1 MTAALKTQWD
11 RFLEVVQQ
19 KLPATTDDYK
29 QWFEPIRPINWENN
43 VLTIRV
49 PSTECYMRIEQNYL
63 EVLSKGLMVAFGR
76 SVQLQYQIP
85 DNRQVLEPTD
95 GERVDMASSEGKV
108 EKKAPFLTHLDSRL
122 SLDAFHESICNR
134 LAYSAAIGII
144 ESPGKNAFNPLFV
157 HGASGVGKTHIMHAI
172 GNEIVTRMPDKK
184 IVYVPAQTFKRQ
196 FVTAT
201 IVDKNTDNFFDYY
214 QNIDVLLIDDIQELS
229 DAVATQNAFFQIF
242 NNLKLLGKQ
251 IVITSDRSP
260 AELKGLEER
269 LYTRLKW
276 GLTVE
281 IGRPDVQLRKI
292 ILRNKVDEAGVELSD
307 DVFNFIVKHA
317 KDNVR
322 DLEGTLTSLLA
333 HSLFSDHPLNLELA
347 KQVMAQTVGIE
358 ENVLTISEILKVV
371 GEYYNLSKDDIV
383 GRKRTRVVTTARQ
396 VTMYLAKEYS
406 DASLKAIGRELGNR
420 DHSTVIYGH
429 KSVDS
434 LKATDARLAKELNE
448 IVELLNI

>member
-1 MTAALKTQWD
+1 MTPSLQTQWNK
-11 RFLEVVQQ
+11 FLEVIQQ
-19 KLPATTDDYK
+19 KLPPSTNDYK
-29 QWFEPIRPINWENN
+29 QWFEPIKPINWENN
-43 VLTIRV
+43 ILTIRV
-49 PSTECYMRIEQNYL
+49 PSTECYMRIEQSYL
-63 EVLSKGLMVAFGR
+63 EVLSQGLMVAFGQG
-76 SVQLQYQIP
+76 VQLQYQIP
-85 DNRQVLEPTD
+85 KDHEREPKVDRTEYPNSVGLVSSDEPTF
-95 GERVDMASSEGKV
+95 V
-108 EKKAPFLTHLDSRL
+108 THLDSRL
-122 SLDAFHESICNR
+122 SLDTFYESICNR

-144 ESPGKNAFNPLFV
+144 EKPGKNAFNPLFV
-157 HGASGVGKTHIMHAI
+157 HGASGVGKTHIIHAI
-172 GNEIVTRMPDKK
+172 GNEIIKREPDKK
-184 IVYVPAQTFKRQ
+184 VVYVPAQTFKRQ

-201 IVDKNTDNFFDYY
+201 IVDKNTDHFFDYY

-251 IVITSDRSP
+251 ICITSDRAP

-281 IGRPDVQLRKI
+281 IGRPDAQLRKI
-292 ILRNKVDEAGVELSD
+292 ILRNKVEEAGVELPE

-322 DLEGTLTSLLA
+322 DLEGTLTSLMA
-333 HSLFSDHPLNLELA
+333 HSLFSDQPLNLELA

-358 ENVLTISEILKVV
+358 ESTLTLNDILKIV
-371 GEYYNLSKDDIV
+371 GEYYNLSREVII

-396 VTMYLAKEYS
+396 MVMYLAKEYT
-406 DASLKAIGRELGNR
+406 DTPLKAIGRELGNR

-429 KSVDS
+429 KSIDNLRS
-434 LKATDARLAKELNE
+434 TDTRLAKELSE
-448 IVELLNI
+448 IIELLNI